1 MVRAILILAWHI
13 FILGVGYVLGV
24 ITEANCEEE
33 YDERTDSTESKDRS
47 VK

>member
-13 FILGVGYVLGV
+13 FILGVGYILGI
-24 ITEANCEEE
+24 ITEANCEEVN
-33 YDERTDSTESKDRS
+33 DEGTDSTESKDRS